1 MVDVPTEC
9 ERGAKGVIVG
19 AMLHRRKTCHTS
31 NRCLQVWS
39 LNQSLITKGQK
50 PVYCIQLILQYSVEK
65 LNDFGF
71 WFMYGAAQYPVPSA
85 QCSVL
90 SAQCSVLHAPCS
102 VLCTL
107 YLYSTQTHSLGTQY
121 LSALIHAA
129 QFDNAS
135 SKGLP
140 QNHF

>member
-1 MVDVPTEC
+1 MSSGLELESIPNHQRAET
-9 ERGAKGVIVG
+9 G
-19 AMLHRRKTCHTS
+19 LLYSTHT
-31 NRCLQVWS
+31 
-39 LNQSLITKGQK
+39 
-50 PVYCIQLILQYSVEK
+50 QYSVEK

-71 WFMYGAAQYPVPSA
+71 WFMYGAAQYPV
-85 QCSVL
+85 L
-90 SAQCSVLHAPCS
+90 SAQCSMLHAPCS
-102 VLCTL
+102 TLCTL

>member
-1 MVDVPTEC
+1 MMSSGLELEPIPNHQRAET
-9 ERGAKGVIVG
+9 G
-19 AMLHRRKTCHTS
+19 LLYSTHT
-31 NRCLQVWS
+31 
-39 LNQSLITKGQK
+39 
-50 PVYCIQLILQYSVEK
+50 QYSVEK

-71 WFMYGAAQYPVPSA
+71 WFMYGAAQYPVPST

-90 SAQCSVLHAPCS
+90 SAPCSMLHAPCS